1 MSDEVRI
8 DDIVIKDISFV
19 KFYAEHYNKNQSAEK
34 NMQRILALW
43 YQSQTTP
50 TVQPPSANPEV
61 Y

>member
-1 MSDEVRI
+1 
-8 DDIVIKDISFV
+8 
-19 KFYAEHYNKNQSAEK
+19 
-34 NMQRILALW
+34 MQRILALW